1 MSSVGSLQSAIVGMN
16 NGLSGAE
23 KNAAKLASKD
33 VLSSAKLGDTTK
45 PLVALKVNEQQVKA
59 SAEVVKAVDLAMGS
73 LLDVTA

>member
-16 NGLSGAE
+16 NGLSGAD
-23 KNAAKLASKD
+23 KNAATLASKD